1 MVSLAKLKHGMGFLD
16 RILGS
21 TQEKKEE
28 LWFQIS
34 STQEADGV
42 ISASKEKTQV
52 IFKHSGSCGVSFF
65 AKKNLDSIPAEEL
78 SVANMYIVDVI
89 RDRNL
94 AYYLADRFSIRHE
107 SPQILVI
114 KNEKVVW
121 HGSHN
126 SVNAENLLQA
136 LG

>member
-1 MVSLAKLKHGMGFLD
+1 MGFLD
-16 RILGS
+16 KILG
-21 TQEKKEE
+21 TAKEKEEE

-34 STQEADGV
+34 TTQDADGV
-42 ISASKEKTQV
+42 IKASKGKVQV
-52 IFKHSGSCGVSFF
+52 ILKHSNSCGISFF
-65 AKKNLDSIPAEEL
+65 AKKGLDSIPHKEL
-78 SVANMYIVDVI
+78 ENVDMYLVDVI

-94 AYYLADRFSIRHE
+94 AYYLADRFSVRHE

-114 KNEKVVW
+114 KDEKVIW

-126 SVNAENLLQA
+126 AVNPESLLQA

>member
-1 MVSLAKLKHGMGFLD
+1 MGFLD
-16 RILGS
+16 RILGT

-52 IFKHSGSCGVSFF
+52 ILKHSNSCGISFF
-65 AKKNLDSIPAEEL
+65 AKRNLDSIDTEKLESADL
-78 SVANMYIVDVI
+78 YIVDVI
-89 RDRNL
+89 KDRNV
-94 AYYLADRFSIRHE
+94 AYYLADRFSVRHE
-107 SPQILVI
+107 SPQIMVI
-114 KNEKVVW
+114 KNEKVIW

-126 SVNAENLLQA
+126 AVNPENLLQA